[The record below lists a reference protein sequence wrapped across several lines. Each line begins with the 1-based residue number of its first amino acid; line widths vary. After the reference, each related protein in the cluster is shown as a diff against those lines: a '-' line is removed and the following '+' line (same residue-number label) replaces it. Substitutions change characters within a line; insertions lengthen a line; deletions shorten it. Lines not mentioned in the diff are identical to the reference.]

1 MMRQDSVKKGNGGF
15 ATALFITPPKV
26 TGTGIMGAFNGSS
39 GIGVYGGGGPGMLMA
54 SSNGKGSSDENSS
67 MKKRRIE
74 EYCT

>member
-1 MMRQDSVKKGNGGF
+1 MMRPDSVKKGNGGF

-26 TGTGIMGAFNGSS
+26 TGTGATGTFNGS
-39 GIGVYGGGGPGMLMA
+39 GAFGVYGGGGPGMLIA